1 MVWIWHAVFLWIY
14 GGNTNTYSV
23 RGTPSHQNSRHSGS
37 GPVRALAPACCVRKQ
52 DGQWQRQPLLV
63 SYSTCNISVQGGGVH
78 VPYQAR
84 KPGPLLEHQ
93 THQQAGS
100 RLTSRPAPAPRLRSE
115 ADDCSTTT
123 KSPTHWALG
132 LGLPSSPRRRAASLP
147 HRPPPAG
154 SSSSSCRTHTTFP
167 QVPFGFPPS
176 PRRLPSARVP
186 DLSSLPHAAGPS
198 RGKPGLGG
206 GATRTTTFQGPC
218 PCPWRLLSVWSAI
231 NPRHRPLLLLPHPS
245 SSCNQ
250 I

>member
-63 SYSTCNISVQGGGVH
+63 SYSTCNISVQGGGVR

-100 RLTSRPAPAPRLRSE
+100 RLTSRPAPRPTTAPPPPSHQ
-115 ADDCSTTT
+115 
-123 KSPTHWALG
+123 PIGHWALVCLPRRVG
-132 LGLPSSPRRRAASLP
+132 GQLPFPTGHHQQAAAAAAAGHTPPFHKFPLAFLPRRGVYHPLASPTFPRFHTRRAPAVANLGWEGERLGLLLFRAPAPARGDYSAS
-147 HRPPPAG
+147 
-154 SSSSSCRTHTTFP
+154 
-167 QVPFGFPPS
+167 
-176 PRRLPSARVP
+176 
-186 DLSSLPHAAGPS
+186 
-198 RGKPGLGG
+198 
-206 GATRTTTFQGPC
+206 GA
-218 PCPWRLLSVWSAI
+218 L
-231 NPRHRPLLLLPHPS
+231 
-245 SSCNQ
+245 
-250 I
+250 

>member
-14 GGNTNTYSV
+14 GGDTYSV
-23 RGTPSHQNSRHSGS
+23 RGTPSHQKQSALRQWSGARARPCLLRAQTRWPMAAASTASKLQYMQYFGARRRQAGS
-37 GPVRALAPACCVRKQ
+37 GVSRVR
-52 DGQWQRQPLLV
+52 
-63 SYSTCNISVQGGGVH
+63 
-78 VPYQAR
+78 VPYQVR
-84 KPGPLLEHQ
+84 KPGPAAGTPNSSASRIPAHQ
-93 THQQAGS
+93 
-100 RLTSRPAPAPRLRSE
+100 PAPAAAPRLRSE

-123 KSPTHWALG
+123 MSPTHWALG

-198 RGKPGLGG
+198 RDKPGLGPG
-206 GATRTTTFQGPC
+206 KGSDYYFSGPLPYSPPTRPAARGDYSASGA
-218 PCPWRLLSVWSAI
+218 L
-231 NPRHRPLLLLPHPS
+231 
-245 SSCNQ
+245 
-250 I
+250 

>member
-1 MVWIWHAVFLWIY
+1 MAAAATASKLQYVQYFGARRRRSRTIPGAEA
-14 GGNTNTYSV
+14 
-23 RGTPSHQNSRHSGS
+23 RPAAGTPNSSAGRIPAHQPTG
-37 GPVRALAPACCVRKQ
+37 
-52 DGQWQRQPLLV
+52 
-63 SYSTCNISVQGGGVH
+63 T
-78 VPYQAR
+78 
-84 KPGPLLEHQ
+84 
-93 THQQAGS
+93 
-100 RLTSRPAPAPRLRSE
+100 E

>member
-1 MVWIWHAVFLWIY
+1 MSSKQSALRQWSGARARPCLLRAQPRWPMAAASTASKLQYVQYFGA
-14 GGNTNTYSV
+14 
-23 RGTPSHQNSRHSGS
+23 RRRQAGS
-37 GPVRALAPACCVRKQ
+37 G
-52 DGQWQRQPLLV
+52 V
-63 SYSTCNISVQGGGVH
+63 SRVS
-78 VPYQAR
+78 VPYQVR
-84 KPGPLLEHQ
+84 KPGPAAGTPNSSAGRIPAHQ
-93 THQQAGS
+93 
-100 RLTSRPAPAPRLRSE
+100 PAPAAAPRLRSE
-115 ADDCSTTT
+115 ADDCSTTTT

-198 RGKPGLGG
+198 RGKPGTWAGTWEG
-206 GATRTTTFQGPC
+206 ERPSDYYFSGPL
-218 PCPWRLLSVWSAI
+218 PYSPPHPPGRPWRLLGVWSAI